1 MNARTFE
8 EMGASKT
15 TKFGPTLVSMGPA
28 FYKTALSGSPQV
40 SMVASR
46 TAVLL
51 MTGTAWLGLM
61 SSPGMAI
68 GGSRP
73 LALGASSGM
82 LAQAAVSEDLT
93 FDSQGSEVQEVQQGL
108 QTLGYY
114 EGLIDG
120 LYGDA
125 TAEAIAAFQAAE
137 GLPVDGL
144 ASGETRDRLQQA
156 LAAAQGTQLTQSQ
169 STEETATPETTGDAE
184 ASASKASA
192 GLGFGF
198 WLLVILVPLLGAGIG
213 LAAFWLGR
221 RQAAIAAQ
229 PESNHDLGDSI
240 ADQTPSNSPLDTAAP
255 QVAPDRAT
263 VQPAEGSEFSV
274 PLAENA
280 QSAVNGVAKNLW
292 VSPPSDFPV
301 EPDASG
307 RRKPRAAEAIAETT
321 PVPEPSASL
330 TEQTTRLPSI
340 NIVDELIQDLR
351 SPNPSKRRKAIW
363 ELGQRGDSKAIQPL
377 VDLMLDSDSRQR
389 SLILGALSEI
399 GGRTLKPMSRALA
412 ISLQDDN
419 AEVRKNAIRD
429 LTRIYDVVGQIS
441 QLLRHALDDS
451 DTEVRDTAQWALG
464 QLSRIRGLPTN
475 EALPSSSE
483 TKAPEL
489 PAREDPNL

>member
-1 MNARTFE
+1 
-8 EMGASKT
+8 
-15 TKFGPTLVSMGPA
+15 
-28 FYKTALSGSPQV
+28 
-40 SMVASR
+40 MVASR
-46 TAVLL
+46 TAALL
-51 MTGTAWLGLM
+51 ITGTAWLGLLAA
-61 SSPGMAI
+61 PAMAI

-73 LALGASSGM
+73 RLLEASAGVI
-82 LAQAAVSEDLT
+82 AQAAVLEDLT
-93 FDSQGSEVQEVQQGL
+93 FDSRGVEVEEVQRGL

-114 EGLIDG
+114 DGLIDG
-120 LYGDA
+120 QYGEG

-156 LAAAQGTQLTQSQ
+156 LAATPGARLAQST
-169 STEETATPETTGDAE
+169 STEEAAPETTGDSPPAT
-184 ASASKASA
+184 APSSD
-192 GLGFGF
+192 GLGWGF
-198 WLLVILVPLLGAGIG
+198 WLMVILVPILGAGIG
-213 LAAFWLGR
+213 LGAFWLGR
-221 RQAAIAAQ
+221 RQAATPQPFEPEESDPAPRAIAHPEAADPRSA
-229 PESNHDLGDSI
+229 PESI
-240 ADQTPSNSPLDTAAP
+240 SPE
-255 QVAPDRAT
+255 
-263 VQPAEGSEFSV
+263 PAEEPAFSGGHG
-274 PLAENA
+274 A
-280 QSAVNGVAKNLW
+280 QEAQASVKGAAKNGW

-301 EPDASG
+301 EPDVLAG
-307 RRKPRAAEAIAETT
+307 HQPHVREAIAETAKA
-321 PVPEPSASL
+321 PDGPGAL

-340 NIVDELIQDLR
+340 NIVDELINDLR
-351 SPNPSKRRKAIW
+351 SPNPTKRRKAIW

-464 QLSRIRGLPTN
+464 QLSRIRGLPTTD
-475 EALPSSSE
+475 ALPPSGE
-483 TKAPEL
+483 TKAP
-489 PAREDPNL
+489 PPREEPHF